1 MFIVVCLIR
10 FAKINLY
17 NGNYIVM
24 CYYISILFLKTC
36 PFTYKTDSWSV
47 SNSFD
52 VLQVFVDPTLAELG
66 FFKQR

>member
-17 NGNYIVM
+17 NGNYIDM
-24 CYYISILFLKTC
+24 YYYIYVLFFKTC
-36 PFTYKTDSWSV
+36 PFLYTDNRSV

-52 VLQVFVDPTLAELG
+52 VSQVFVDSTLDELG
-66 FFKQR
+66 LFKQR